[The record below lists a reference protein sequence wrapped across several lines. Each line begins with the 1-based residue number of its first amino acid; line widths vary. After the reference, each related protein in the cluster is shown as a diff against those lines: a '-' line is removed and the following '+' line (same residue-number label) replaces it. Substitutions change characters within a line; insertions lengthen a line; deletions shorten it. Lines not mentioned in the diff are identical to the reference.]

1 MVSLHLKLAFSN
13 GQDESLFSNFS
24 NFKLANPN
32 FRILKNGDKYPGKH
46 NMATMRA
53 NGQNLKPIQP
63 KAQYILIWKA
73 LIEYLEENVRA
84 GKSVNIKG
92 FGCFTFNV
100 KTELPK
106 IATGS
111 GYSGDPSI
119 DIYTQ
124 RAKRKNIHHVK
135 PVFVVDPGL
144 QYHLIRYAGKEE
156 ISPAISQ
163 HSIYQKGYRTI
174 YANPVPI
181 AAGACLG
188 TDVVKDALSTL
199 WLAIR
204 DLIKLDKDINL
215 AFGFCNVRFTRR
227 CLNTVFLK
235 ELSSEVGHPTFE
247 EKMIRQ
253 RSPVSTLW
261 TTTYGEKW
269 GQTTLGTLIKKPN
282 KTVIKAMDGKTEALR
297 VMSLDMSSSGRFFMN

>member
-1 MVSLHLKLAFSN
+1 MIV
-13 GQDESLFSNFS
+13 
-24 NFKLANPN
+24 
-32 FRILKNGDKYPGKH
+32 
-46 NMATMRA
+46 
-53 NGQNLKPIQP
+53 
-63 KAQYILIWKA
+63 WKS
-73 LIEYLEENVRA
+73 LIEYLEANIRS

-106 IATGS
+106 IAGRGVS
-111 GYSGDPSI
+111 PKF
-119 DIYTQ
+119 DIFQQ
-124 RAKRKNIHHVK
+124 RAERKNIHHVK

-204 DLIKLDKDINL
+204 DLIKLDKDLNL

-227 CLNTVFLK
+227 CMNVTFLK
-235 ELSSEVGHPTFE
+235 ELGQEIGNPMFE
-247 EKMIRQ
+247 TKMIRQ
-253 RSPVSTLW
+253 QSPVSTLW

-269 GQTTLGTLIKKPN
+269 GRSTLGCLLKKPN
-282 KTVIKAMDGKTEALR
+282 TTVVKAMNEKTDALR
-297 VMSLDMSSSGRFFMN
+297 IMSLDMSSSGRFFQAGSLM